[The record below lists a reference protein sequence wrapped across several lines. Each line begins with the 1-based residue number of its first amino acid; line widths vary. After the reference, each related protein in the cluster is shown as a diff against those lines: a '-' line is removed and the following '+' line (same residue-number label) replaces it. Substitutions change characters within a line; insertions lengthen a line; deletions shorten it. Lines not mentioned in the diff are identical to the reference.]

1 MYDNRPTHSKR
12 VHVRIKVIWT
22 CRTMGVV
29 VALWKDRTREN
40 LDFGNLMEIKHKVKT
55 RIEQRKFELKPSKQ
69 FLKALDY
76 HITFEIQHS
85 IMHIAFIHNN
95 IEMHK
100 IDKEVGSNFI
110 NLGQITTQSK
120 WKKIGDLRGM
130 FKLVNLGRTTL
141 DLKWKKK
148 KAWICFDWITSNHTK
163 VILGW
168 CVPPL
173 WLAFNPQHLKM
184 KEKHRKKR
192 RNGSTLSRIS

>member
-1 MYDNRPTHSKR
+1 
-12 VHVRIKVIWT
+12 
-22 CRTMGVV
+22 
-29 VALWKDRTREN
+29 
-40 LDFGNLMEIKHKVKT
+40 MEIKHKVKT

-120 WKKIGDLRGM
+120 
-130 FKLVNLGRTTL
+130 
-141 DLKWKKK
+141 
-148 KAWICFDWITSNHTK
+148 
-163 VILGW
+163 
-168 CVPPL
+168 
-173 WLAFNPQHLKM
+173 
-184 KEKHRKKR
+184 
-192 RNGSTLSRIS
+192 